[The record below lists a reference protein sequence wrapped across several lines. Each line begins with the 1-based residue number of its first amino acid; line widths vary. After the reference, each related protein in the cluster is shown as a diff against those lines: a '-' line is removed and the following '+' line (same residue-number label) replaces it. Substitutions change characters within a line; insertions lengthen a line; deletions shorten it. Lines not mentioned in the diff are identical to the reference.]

1 MKLNKFLTVSSIF
14 LLFSCSIYDNKA
26 YYGKY
31 HKLTEN
37 SQYLVVSSKK
47 NSSRYIIRDLY
58 KNQIAT
64 N

>member
-1 MKLNKFLTVSSIF
+1 MF

-37 SQYLVVSSKK
+37 SQYLVVSSKE